1 MDIKS
6 LRSQIERAINFNSAE
21 NQSNTPDFI
30 LAHYLTDC
38 LLAFDKATNRR
49 DGWHGNSTF
58 RSDGPT
64 QTEADDP

>member
-1 MDIKS
+1 MDTKS
-6 LRSQIERAINFNSAE
+6 LRAEIEVALNRCSAE

-30 LAHYLTDC
+30 LAHFLTDC
-38 LLAFDKATNRR
+38 LMAFDKATNRR

-64 QTEADDP
+64 QNEADDP